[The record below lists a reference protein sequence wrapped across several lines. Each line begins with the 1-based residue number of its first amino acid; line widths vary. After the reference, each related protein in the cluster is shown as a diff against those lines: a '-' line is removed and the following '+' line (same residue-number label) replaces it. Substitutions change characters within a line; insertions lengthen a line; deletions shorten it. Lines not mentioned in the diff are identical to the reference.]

1 MNAPVRLALVLF
13 SFSLCASGVI
23 IAQRLS
29 ERAAT
34 TIAFES
40 EGLANPYEPVAT
52 RSHHELA
59 FSEFESVIRRHS
71 TVKAHHGRIEF
82 GSVKLEGANVVVQVL
97 FFAPDGQMTPFFYTL
112 APKENTWKVE
122 EVQRIWFVPRS
133 LLLRGLQV

>member
-1 MNAPVRLALVLF
+1 MNTPARLALVFL

-23 IAQRLS
+23 IAQRSS
-29 ERAAT
+29 EWDAT
-34 TIAFES
+34 MIAFES
-40 EGLANPYEPVAT
+40 DSFVSPYEPVAT
-52 RSHHELA
+52 GSHHELA

-97 FFAPDGQMTPFFYTL
+97 FFSPDGQMTPFFYTL

-133 LLLRGLQV
+133 HLLRGLQV